1 MTNPNEK
8 ALAIQQQAQTL
19 KDTMPVHLKM
29 LPEVKKTIS
38 LINDISAVL
47 VLLTH
52 DKKDIH

>member
-1 MTNPNEK
+1 MAKLNEQAK
-8 ALAIQQQAQTL
+8 EIQQQAQAL

-29 LPEVKKTIS
+29 LPEVRKTIS

-52 DKKDIH
+52 NHEGH